1 MNGRVITQNLKWYVI
16 RGFEEYDEHAGN
28 EESKR
33 DNDNVAKRASGEE
46 FGRAVS
52 EIAVAQIYESI
63 GFESFNESALD
74 ALADI
79 AVQYL
84 RDLGKSASFH
94 ANLTARTEACVFDI
108 IQGLEDLGATTG
120 FLGASEDSDC
130 LTDSGTVSGI
140 IEYVELA
147 EEILFAQPVPNL
159 PVIRKQIATPSFA
172 QMRETPVFEH
182 VPCWLPAFPDPHTYI
197 HSPMWNERA
206 TDPCLDKIDK

>member
-1 MNGRVITQNLKWYVI
+1 M
-16 RGFEEYDEHAGN
+16 
-28 EESKR
+28 
-33 DNDNVAKRASGEE
+33 
-46 FGRAVS
+46 
-52 EIAVAQIYESI
+52 AQIYESI
-63 GFESFNESALD
+63 GFESFNESTLD

-108 IQGLEDLGATTG
+108 IQGPGD
-120 FLGASEDSDC
+120 FGASEDSDC

-147 EEILFAQPVPNL
+147 EEILFAQPLPNL

-172 QMRETPVFEH
+172 LMRETPVFEH